1 MSDYNTKKNPQSAVA
16 VDEERRSFL
25 RKSIYA
31 AYATPLITAL
41 LVEEASAKKATTMAA
56 APKNGAAT
64 RTIGMNLA
72 ADAQLPNWPH
82 KNVDLQTIHE

>member
-1 MSDYNTKKNPQSAVA
+1 VSDYNTKKNPQSAVA

-41 LVEEASAKKATTMAA
+41 LVEEASAGWSGCPPAKRAKC
-56 APKNGAAT
+56 
-64 RTIGMNLA
+64 
-72 ADAQLPNWPH
+72 DAGQLPPAACRNC
-82 KNVDLQTIHE
+82 